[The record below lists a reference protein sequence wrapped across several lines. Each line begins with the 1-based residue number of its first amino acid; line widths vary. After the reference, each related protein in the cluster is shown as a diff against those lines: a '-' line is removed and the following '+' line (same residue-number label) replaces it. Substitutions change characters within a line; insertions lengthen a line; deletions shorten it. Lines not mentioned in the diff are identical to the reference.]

1 MALHESGQMYLE
13 AIYVLSQKGERIR
26 SIDICAY
33 LGYSKPSVS
42 RAVGILKKDGFIFVE
57 ADGTI
62 ALTDAGRKLAEEMYD
77 RHTTLSKLLMALGVD
92 EETAGEDAC
101 RIEHV
106 ISDATFAAIKKHF
119 PEKDK

>member
-13 AIYVLSQKGERIR
+13 AIYVLLQNGEKIR

-42 RAVGILKKDGFIFVE
+42 RAVGILKKDGFITVDPE
-57 ADGTI
+57 GYITLNDSG
-62 ALTDAGRKLAEEMYD
+62 KQLAEEMYD
-77 RHTTLSKLLMALGVD
+77 RHTTLTNMLVALGVD
-92 EETAGEDAC
+92 AEVAAEDAC

-106 ISDATFAAIKKHF
+106 ISDASFEAIKKHMQQYG
-119 PEKDK
+119 